1 MPTLEDGIFL
11 GWATLR
17 DLISGPNPEPIHF
30 DKQFATP
37 NTKLR
42 RGFLKPT
49 LSQNHADTIQLEE
62 FLRRQE
68 YMPSKPCG
76 GCGEDKIHHHREDC
90 PNRNNWCYSC
100 GKMGHVRDVCRSN
113 PVSRKDERQRTTVQ
127 EQMLVDLT
135 SQLRDSIWRAESE
148 TNNAYSMVLNKRGV
162 RITV

>member
-1 MPTLEDGIFL
+1 MEALVSPTLEDGIFL

-49 LSQNHADTIQLEE
+49 LSQNHADTIRLEE

-76 GCGEDKIHHHREDC
+76 GC
-90 PNRNNWCYSC
+90 
-100 GKMGHVRDVCRSN
+100 
-113 PVSRKDERQRTTVQ
+113 
-127 EQMLVDLT
+127 
-135 SQLRDSIWRAESE
+135 
-148 TNNAYSMVLNKRGV
+148 
-162 RITV
+162 